1 MKKIGV
7 ASAFMYPEPE
17 RLVFGKKTLCYLEK
31 DMGRYLSQEG
41 AMPILIP
48 DLEDDELSG
57 FISEM
62 DGFVFQGG
70 TDIAPETYGEEPIEN
85 GKWKGDPIRDVHEL
99 KIMEYA
105 VKHDKPVFGI
115 CRGFQ
120 LMNIYFGGTLYQD
133 INTQLPSSIVHRD
146 AERYDQLNHE
156 IEIGS
161 SSILGE
167 LYGKENVLSVN
178 SVHHQGVKEL
188 GENLDILAT
197 SKEDQIIEAF
207 KWNQCDAGKV
217 MGVQWHPEFFHN
229 SKEPVIDANSI
240 YRLFLDFC

>member
-1 MKKIGV
+1 PATTDADTIM
-7 ASAFMYPEPE
+7 AMEPDGI
-17 RLVFGKKTLCYLEK
+17 F
-31 DMGRYLSQEG
+31 LS
-41 AMPILIP
+41 
-48 DLEDDELSG
+48 
-57 FISEM
+57 
-62 DGFVFQGG
+62 
-70 TDIAPETYGEEPIEN
+70 N
-85 GKWKGDPIRDVHEL
+85 GPGDPEGVDGVVETVRTL
-99 KIMEYA
+99 LGQ
-105 VKHDKPVFGI
+105 KPVFGI

-120 LMNIYFGGTLYQD
+120 LMNVYFGGTLYQD
-133 INTQLPSSIVHRD
+133 INTQLPNSIVHRD
-146 AERYDQLNHE
+146 AELYDQLNHE